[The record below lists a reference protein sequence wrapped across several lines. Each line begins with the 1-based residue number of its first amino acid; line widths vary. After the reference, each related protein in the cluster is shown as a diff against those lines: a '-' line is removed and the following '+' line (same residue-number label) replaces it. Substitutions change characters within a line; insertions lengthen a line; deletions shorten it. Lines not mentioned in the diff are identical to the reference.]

1 MCTTTTENADGP
13 GTVHGLC
20 EPAMSLY
27 ATALR
32 EGRLPRTELAK
43 APCLLQRGLVHP
55 DPDDERWARPVPASA
70 ALTRLLRPLAQEV
83 FERLDTTATL
93 VDALL
98 PLTSVAGREQH
109 PEITVVSGK
118 PAIQESLEE
127 AGRRTREHILTLH
140 PGSKRP
146 AELLERARKNALPPL
161 QRGVSV
167 RHIYQHS
174 ARYNPPLNHYVD
186 RLPYEGLQIRTMEQT
201 PERLFIFDRVA
212 YIPTT
217 SQRDVALRI
226 THPALVRYLIH
237 VYDVLWARATPFGE
251 PLRTAGPDAPVT
263 AVQQSIA
270 RLLTEGH
277 VDDVVARKMGISVR
291 TCRSHIAKLMQ
302 TLGATSRTHLGAL
315 LVRSGIAGTN
325 PHGPPA

>member
-1 MCTTTTENADGP
+1 MCTTTENTDGP
-13 GTVHGLC
+13 GSVHGLC
-20 EPAMSLY
+20 EPALRLY

-32 EGRLPRTELAK
+32 EGRLPRTDLAE
-43 APCLLQRGLVHP
+43 APCLVQRGLVRP
-55 DPDDERWARPVPASA
+55 DPDDGRWVRPVPASA

-83 FERLDTTATL
+83 FERLDATAEL

-98 PLTSVAGREQH
+98 PLASIAGHVPVPH

-174 ARYNPPLNHYVD
+174 ARYSPPLNHYVD

-237 VYDVLWARATPFGE
+237 VYDVLWAQATPFGE
-251 PLRTAGPDAPVT
+251 PLPTALPDTPLT

-315 LVRSGIAGTN
+315 LVRSGIAGAGRGGT
-325 PHGPPA
+325 

>member
-1 MCTTTTENADGP
+1 MCTTTENTDGP
-13 GTVHGLC
+13 GSVHGLC
-20 EPAMSLY
+20 EPALRLY

-32 EGRLPRTELAK
+32 EGRLPRTDLAE
-43 APCLLQRGLVHP
+43 APCLVQRGLVRP
-55 DPDDERWARPVPASA
+55 DPDDGRWVRPVPASA

-83 FERLDTTATL
+83 FERLDATAEL

-98 PLTSVAGREQH
+98 PLASIAGHVPVPH

-174 ARYNPPLNHYVD
+174 ARYSPPLNHYVD

-226 THPALVRYLIH
+226 THPALVRYLIL
-237 VYDVLWARATPFGE
+237 VYDVLWAQATPFGE
-251 PLRTAGPDAPVT
+251 PLPTALPDTPLT

-277 VDDVVARKMGISVR
+277 VDEVVARKMGISVR

-315 LVRSGIAGTN
+315 LVRSGIAGAGRGGT
-325 PHGPPA
+325 

>member
-1 MCTTTTENADGP
+1 MCTTAESTDGA

-20 EPAMSLY
+20 ESAMSLY

-32 EGRLPRTELAK
+32 EGHLPRTDLAE
-43 APCLLQRGLVHP
+43 APCLIQRGLVHP
-55 DPDDERWARPVPASA
+55 DPDDERWVRPVPPSA
-70 ALTRLLRPLAQEV
+70 ALTRLLRPFAQEV
-83 FERLDTTATL
+83 FERLDTTAAL

-98 PLTSVAGREQH
+98 PLTSIAGREPH

-161 QRGVSV
+161 RRGVSV

-174 ARYNPPLNHYVD
+174 ARYNLPLNHYVD
-186 RLPYEGLQIRTMEQT
+186 RLPYDGLQIRTMEQT
-201 PERLFIFDRVA
+201 PERLFIFDRIA
-212 YIPTT
+212 YLPT
-217 SQRDVALRI
+217 SSRRDVALRI

-237 VYDVLWARATPFGE
+237 VYDVLWAAATPFDE
-251 PLRTAGPDAPVT
+251 PLPTALPNTPLT
-263 AVQQSIA
+263 AVQHSIA
-270 RLLTEGH
+270 RLLAEGH

-302 TLGATSRTHLGAL
+302 SLGATSRTHLGAL
-315 LVRSGIAGTN
+315 LARSGIARAG
-325 PHGPPA
+325 HGGA

>member
-1 MCTTTTENADGP
+1 MCTTTENTDGP
-13 GTVHGLC
+13 GSVHGLC
-20 EPAMSLY
+20 EPALRLY

-32 EGRLPRTELAK
+32 EGRLPRTDLAE
-43 APCLLQRGLVHP
+43 APCLVQRGLVRP
-55 DPDDERWARPVPASA
+55 DPDDGRWVRPVPASA

-83 FERLDTTATL
+83 FERLDATAEL

-98 PLTSVAGREQH
+98 PLASIAGHVPVPH

-174 ARYNPPLNHYVD
+174 ARYSPPLNHYVD

-237 VYDVLWARATPFGE
+237 VYDVLWAQATPFGE
-251 PLRTAGPDAPVT
+251 PLPTALPDTPLT
-263 AVQQSIA
+263 TVQQSIA

-277 VDDVVARKMGISVR
+277 VDEVVARKMGISVR

-315 LVRSGIAGTN
+315 LVRSGIAGAGRGGT
-325 PHGPPA
+325 